1 MVGTINLFIT
11 ILKDPL
17 APTARADIALLDV
30 AVGHFGN
37 LEFVT
42 ESEISFP
49 FVREVAGIAYRVVR
63 EADKV
68 LAKGHFS
75 LDETPAFDQIGPML
89 TNMDFDP
96 LSGVSLLAYLMP
108 YVTLMPV
115 ADS

>member
-17 APTARADIALLDV
+17 ASTARADIALLDV

-37 LEFVT
+37 VELVT
-42 ESEISFP
+42 ESEMSFP

-63 EADKV
+63 EAEGEIT
-68 LAKGHFS
+68 KGPS
-75 LDETPAFDQIGPML
+75 TLYGAPVFDQIGPML

-96 LSGVSLLAYLMP
+96 LSEVSLNA
-108 YVTLMPV
+108 
-115 ADS
+115 